1 MNERPALLPLA
12 LLGLLGLGAFA
23 GACRG
28 SDDDGTAIDSA
39 LRPVERKMVGAAR
52 PYPADPALRAQTET
66 LKTSIKARRA
76 AAWKAV
82 AKVLE
87 PVSLA
92 EPGVK
97 IDGKSTLPLFRTWY
111 GKDDF
116 ERMFAKAYG
125 EMKPADRT
133 VRRNFTAAELDR
145 GLAFNAAD
153 QGSWTD
159 DDYLTRVEGVKDGPS
174 LQGLGGNSRVSY
186 SPGFVRHM
194 LGNYAS
200 IDACLPKV
208 GTFAADAEPKA
219 GNFAPCYDAEFPID
233 AAVMKASWWRADFG
247 MKLATYDTS
256 AKTLAVKREG
266 TDADHGGWGK
276 GTGEATPDA
285 AQIYTV
291 TTSDGSSFRMP
302 GLHLATKE
310 LRDWMW
316 ITLFWSPDPDSD
328 FGADRPQA
336 IKDLGGPWKNY
347 KMCVVT
353 SYDEG
358 DPDPRGGFAGSLGDA
373 LAAMHEGKG
382 GATWCSNAYIE
393 KGEKN
398 AQTNCIGCH
407 QHGGLPGLSSE
418 VILRDE
424 AKFPKAG
431 RTKIR
436 KNFPSDYAW
445 GFDFAP
451 EFLARSIA
459 AQVEHF
465 DGIDR

>member
-1 MNERPALLPLA
+1 MKAYLPIALLA
-12 LLGLLGLGAFA
+12 LGALA

-28 SDDDGTAIDSA
+28 ASDDGAEDESAI
-39 LRPVERKMVGAAR
+39 RNVERKIIGPAQEF
-52 PYPADPALRAQTET
+52 PADPALKAQTEK
-66 LKTSIKARRA
+66 LRTSIKARRE
-76 AAWKAV
+76 AAWKVV
-82 AKVLE
+82 AKVLQ
-87 PVSLA
+87 PVKLA
-92 EPGVK
+92 AAGVE
-97 IDGKSTLPLFRTWY
+97 IDGKRTLPAFRTWY

-116 ERMFAKAYG
+116 ERTFAKAYAD
-125 EMKPADRT
+125 MKPADRAA
-133 VRRNFTAAELDR
+133 RRNLTAAEIER
-145 GLAFNAAD
+145 GLAFNATD

-159 DDYLTRVEGVKDGPS
+159 ADYLARVKQVKDGSS

-200 IDACLPKV
+200 IERCLPKL

-233 AAVMKASWWRADFG
+233 AAVVKASWWRADFG

-256 AKTLAVKREG
+256 ATTLTAKRAG
-266 TDADHGGWGK
+266 TDEAHGGWGK
-276 GTGEATPDA
+276 GVAEASPDPS
-285 AQIYTV
+285 QVYTV
-291 TTSDGSSFRMP
+291 TTSDGNAFRMP

-310 LRDWMW
+310 LREWLW
-316 ITLFWSPDPDSD
+316 ITLFWSPEPDTD

-347 KMCVVT
+347 KMCVVMA
-353 SYDEG
+353 YDEG

-373 LAAMHEGKG
+373 LAATHEGKD
-382 GATWCSNAYIE
+382 GATWCSNPYIE

-418 VILRDE
+418 TILKDE
-424 AKFPKAG
+424 AKFPKSG
-431 RTKIR
+431 RTRLR

-451 EFLARSIA
+451 EFLSRIIET
-459 AQVEHF
+459 QVQHF
-465 DGIDR
+465 DSIDR